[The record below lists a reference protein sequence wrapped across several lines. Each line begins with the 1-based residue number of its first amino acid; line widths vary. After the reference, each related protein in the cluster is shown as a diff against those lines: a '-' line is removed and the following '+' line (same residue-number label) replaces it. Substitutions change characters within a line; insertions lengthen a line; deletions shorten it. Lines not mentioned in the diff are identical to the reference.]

1 MAEEASTEIT
11 LRDTIEQA
19 YETHVEPPAATPAP
33 VASPSTP
40 APVAAEPATATPER
54 ARDAQGRFVETPEE
68 QAAAKKAAPA
78 PVEIAPAAPVRV
90 APKPPSSWKKDYHP
104 QWEKLDP
111 ALADYILQREGEY
124 AKGVSTYK
132 SEWENA
138 KPLMEALNPYQASIQ
153 AMGIKPAQFVT
164 NLASAHETLSRG
176 GPEQKLSMF
185 MKLAQDYQVPV
196 QQLFVR
202 GQDGQVYFNPQVQPH
217 QAPQRQAP
225 QAHDVAK
232 LVRDE
237 IAGVMSQQQIAQ
249 FAAEKDAQGNPVRPH
264 FEAVKADMALL
275 LDAGKAQDL
284 NDAYRMALRMNDEI
298 WKSEQE
304 NQMKAQ
310 EAARQ
315 EAQRKAVATAK
326 ANVVSPKSATPAG
339 KAPADGK
346 KGLRSTLEASFD
358 EHLQSRV

>member
-19 YETHVEPPAATPAP
+19 FDEVVPTQETPAP

-40 APVAAEPATATPER
+40 APVAAEPAPASSER
-54 ARDAQGRFVETPEE
+54 PRDAQGRFVETPEE
-68 QAAAKKAAPA
+68 KAAAKTATAAPQVA
-78 PVEIAPAAPVRV
+78 PPAPVRV

-111 ALADYILQREGEY
+111 TLADYILQREGEY

-132 SEWENA
+132 SEWESA
-138 KPLMEALNPYQASIQ
+138 KPVLDALTPYQASIQ
-153 AMGIKPAQFVT
+153 AMGMKPAQFVS
-164 NLASAHETLSRG
+164 NLASAHETLARG
-176 GPEQKLSMF
+176 TPEARLSMF

-196 QQLFVR
+196 QQMFVR

-217 QAPQRQAP
+217 QAAQQRQPA
-225 QAHDVAK
+225 QQQDVSQ

-237 IAGVMSQQQIAQ
+237 IAGVMSQQQIVN
-249 FAAEKDAQGNPVRPH
+249 FASEKDAQGNLAHPH

-284 NDAYRMALRMNDEI
+284 KDAYPKAIRMNDDI
-298 WKSEQE
+298 WKAEQE
-304 NQMKAQ
+304 NQMKAN

-315 EAQRKAVATAK
+315 EAQRKAVAAAK
-326 ANVVSPKSATPAG
+326 ANVVSPRSATPAG
-339 KAPADGK
+339 KAATDGK
-346 KGLRSTLEASFD
+346 KGLRGALEAAFD
-358 EHLQSRV
+358 EHAPSRV